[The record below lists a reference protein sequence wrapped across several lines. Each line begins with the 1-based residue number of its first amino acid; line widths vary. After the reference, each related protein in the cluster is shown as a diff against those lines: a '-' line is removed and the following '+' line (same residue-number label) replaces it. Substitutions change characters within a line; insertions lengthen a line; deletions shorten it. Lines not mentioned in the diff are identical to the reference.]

1 MEEEEIAILAAI
13 MVDLPLII
21 TIVLLLILE

>member
-1 MEEEEIAILAAI
+1 MEEEEIAILEAI